1 MLTKSRYIF
10 YFEKQ
15 NYKENVYLNSEGWKD
30 TLLKPK
36 RTNKHQYCRYFWW
49 KYVHIL
55 HLRYN
60 FAVIRW
66 ADVDILL
73 AVLLAQRQLWQMT
86 LARCHFA
93 HRPNVIANGCFDVIP
108 TPLAQLDLHANHC
121 LSSMAL
127 GQRWFD
133 VIQGY

>member
-1 MLTKSRYIF
+1 MLAKSRYIL

-15 NYKENVYLNSEGWKD
+15 NYKEHVYLNSEGWKD

-36 RTNKHQYCRYFWW
+36 MTNKHQYFRYFWW

-55 HLRYN
+55 YMRYN

-66 ADVDILL
+66 ADVGILL

-86 LARCHFA
+86 FSRCHFA
-93 HRPNVIANGCFDVIP
+93 HRPNVIASGCFDVSP
-108 TPLAQLDLHANHC
+108 TPLAHIDLHANHC
-121 LSSMAL
+121 LSIIAL